1 MQADISVVSFDWTY
15 TNSVVEFLN
24 KVDKVKN
31 TEKEISE
38 IIFTQYHKLPESNPK
53 KDCFLAITQDHDIVG
68 FMHIILEKKI
78 SRAVATTK
86 ILDSCLKTQILNQ
99 FMDIAISF
107 ASSTGVD
114 VLHTQIEKKDSLS
127 VEYFKKTWL
136 PVKEYWNLKC
146 TTEKFITP
154 NTNHLPKE
162 YSIENLDD
170 AADISTLTD
179 IQNVSFGNH
188 WGFCPNTEEEIRAR
202 IKITNPNSEGILFI
216 KNSEEI
222 VGYNWTIFANKDGR
236 ATGWISMTGV
246 APAYRGLGLGKL
258 VVTLGMDYL
267 FNKGAN
273 SIELEVDSSNEPAL
287 SLYKSLGF
295 EKQSETIWF
304 QKTDL

>member
-1 MQADISVVSFDWTY
+1 MQTDISIVSFDWKY
-15 TNSVVEFLN
+15 TNSVVGFLN

-31 TEKEISE
+31 TEKEMSE
-38 IIFTQYHKLPESNPK
+38 TIFTQYHKLPESNPE
-53 KDCFLAITQDHDIVG
+53 KDCFLAMTRDNDIVG
-68 FMHIILEKKI
+68 FMHLIFEKRI
-78 SRAVATTK
+78 DRVVATTK
-86 ILDSCLKTQILNQ
+86 ILESYPKTKILNQ
-99 FMDIAISF
+99 FMNIAISF
-107 ASSTGVD
+107 ASSNNVT
-114 VLHTQIEKKDSLS
+114 VLHTQIEKKDSISIKYL
-127 VEYFKKTWL
+127 KKNWL

-146 TTEKFITP
+146 TTKKFINSKT
-154 NTNHLPKE
+154 TNLPKG
-162 YSIENLDD
+162 YIVENLNPDK
-170 AADISTLTD
+170 DISKLTD

-202 IKITNPNSEGILFI
+202 VKITNFNSNGILFI

-222 VGYNWTIFANKDGR
+222 AGYNWTIFANKNNR

-246 APAYRGLGLGKL
+246 APRYRGLGLGKL

-295 EKQSETIWF
+295 EKQSETVWF
-304 QKTDL
+304 EKTDL